1 VSRYNSNF
9 SCKLIATASFG
20 FRSAMALDVDI
31 LVTFRG
37 ELPDNV
43 DIDDVEVIEKRERAF
58 FGEIEPDWMSNP
70 EANE

>member
-1 VSRYNSNF
+1 
-9 SCKLIATASFG
+9 
-20 FRSAMALDVDI
+20 MALDVDI

-43 DIDDVEVIEKRERAF
+43 DIDDVEVIEKREHAF